1 MEETRVKRQYI
12 VDEYGKKTFVVL
24 PIEEYERLLEDVKDL
39 AAIAERRN
47 EPRISLEELERGL
60 KADGLL

>member
-12 VDEYGKKTFVVL
+12 VDESGKKTFVVL

-47 EPRISLEELERGL
+47 EPRIIREELERGL
-60 KADGLL
+60 KAGGLL